1 MGYMD
6 ILMII
11 LSLLGSDNA
20 KPLMVDDPIV
30 LMSLQELAHEISL
43 APSKY
48 RADLI
53 SLGYNESRFGYR
65 FAYEGKQIEKNG
77 DCGVFQQ
84 RPRFANAGKTSCEK
98 LQDPAEAV
106 KQAVAYLRYVEKRWG
121 SQWVKIKIK
130 GKSTKVNIAICHYNS
145 GNYCDDNRDK
155 KLNKRDRSIR
165 YALKHNSV
173 RKLVELKHL
182 FNEVAVN

>member
-130 GKSTKVNIAICHYNS
+130 GKSTKVDIAICHYNS
-145 GNYCDDNRDK
+145 GNYCDDNKDRS
-155 KLNKRDRSIR
+155 LNKRDRSIR

-173 RKLVELKHL
+173 RKLVELAHL